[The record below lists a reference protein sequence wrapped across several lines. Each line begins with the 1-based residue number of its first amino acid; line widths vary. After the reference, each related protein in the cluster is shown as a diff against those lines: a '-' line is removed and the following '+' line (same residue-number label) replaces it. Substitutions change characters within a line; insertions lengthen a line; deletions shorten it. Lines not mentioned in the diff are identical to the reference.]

1 MSLNCNEIN
10 VVLSE
15 LNLEGSF
22 IQDVVQ
28 PGYDT
33 VALYT
38 YGKDGAR
45 TILICTSQNSCR
57 IHETRRKIVKND
69 KPLRFMECLKA
80 RIKGARIDS
89 CRQIGLQRIVQIE
102 LSQIGRA
109 SCRERV

>member
-45 TILICTSQNSCR
+45 TILICTSRKFLPHSRNAAQN
-57 IHETRRKIVKND
+57 RKK
-69 KPLRFMECLKA
+69 
-80 RIKGARIDS
+80 
-89 CRQIGLQRIVQIE
+89 
-102 LSQIGRA
+102 
-109 SCRERV
+109 

>member
-33 VALYT
+33 VALYGMPKST
-38 YGKDGAR
+38 HKR
-45 TILICTSQNSCR
+45 L
-57 IHETRRKIVKND
+57 
-69 KPLRFMECLKA
+69 
-80 RIKGARIDS
+80 
-89 CRQIGLQRIVQIE
+89 
-102 LSQIGRA
+102 
-109 SCRERV
+109 